1 MKRFTYL
8 LMAFSLL
15 VLSANS
21 EGPVDVPDM
30 RDDVQSSNLIEVPCD
45 SVRVPDDVAT
55 NASSTG
61 DAFPIWA
68 IVGIVIDLAD
78 LDCRNCI

>member
-21 EGPVDVPDM
+21 EGPVEVPDM
-30 RDDVQSSNLIEVPCD
+30 RDDVQSSNLIEVPCV
-45 SVRVPDDVAT
+45 SDDVAT